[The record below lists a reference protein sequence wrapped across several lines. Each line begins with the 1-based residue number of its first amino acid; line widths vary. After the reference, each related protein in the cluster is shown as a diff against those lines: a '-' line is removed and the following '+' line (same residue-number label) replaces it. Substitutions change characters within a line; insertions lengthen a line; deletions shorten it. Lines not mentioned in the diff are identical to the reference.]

1 MEFEGKMSQKEKP
14 NLAAALASASG
25 STRRRPE
32 SAIRPVAPRNSHK
45 RVVAAKQS
53 GEKGSQAYH
62 APSRSGTA
70 PITGHFPRQ
79 VRDQLKILAIEQKQ
93 TLHGLMAEAYNDL
106 FAKYGKPEIAPRQAP
121 AEESQE
127 VAE

>member
-1 MEFEGKMSQKEKP
+1 MSQKEKP

-45 RVVAAKQS
+45 RVAAAAKQS

-121 AEESQE
+121 AEESQG